1 MKIRALLLLALAF
14 FVSSCASYFVRKE
27 CEKLNWYQV
36 GYDAAL
42 RGDRIS
48 NDEQV
53 SKCRK
58 AEAEISES
66 QLDVGFK
73 AGMSRY
79 CQPDGVF
86 QTGKNGDTFNT
97 DFCEP
102 GQLSLLKKRHQE
114 GLTAYCQDG
123 RTAGLS
129 GKKYKNVCAPNLEK
143 TFLPEYRKGR
153 KQYLQ
158 GMIQNTESKLKDVTM
173 DLNRLSMQKQITD
186 SRLSVLPYVK
196 PGDNDPYA
204 SQRSQLNSE
213 SSNLSWSISQKSQER
228 NRYQAELDGYKQE
241 VVTLD

>member
-1 MKIRALLLLALAF
+1 MKIRALVVLALAF
-14 FVSSCASYFVRKE
+14 FVASCASYFTRKE

-48 NDEQV
+48 NDDQV

-86 QTGKNGDTFNT
+86 QTGKSGDLFNT

-102 GQLSLLKKRHQE
+102 GQLSLLKKKHND

-123 RTAGLS
+123 KSAGLS
-129 GKKYKNVCAPNLEK
+129 GKKYKNVCAPAFEK

-158 GMIQNTESKLKDVTM
+158 GMVQNAESKLQSATS
-173 DLNRLSMQKQITD
+173 DLNRMSMQKSMAD
-186 SRLSVLPYVK
+186 SRLAALPYVK
-196 PGDNDPYA
+196 PGDQDPYA
-204 SQRSQLNSE
+204 SMRSQLSSE
-213 SSNLSWSISQKSQER
+213 ASNLSWSISQKSQEKAKL
-228 NRYQAELDGYKQE
+228 QAELDTYKQE
-241 VVTLD
+241 IVTLD